1 MTKKLIIN
9 ADDYGISTEVNDAIE
24 NLVRTGDLTD
34 VSVLANGWSYE
45 PAAAFLRSQPLVSI
59 GVHLNVVEGIAL
71 SPSNK
76 IEALMGEH
84 GQFVDL
90 RQIFWRWLMSPLAV
104 VRAVEIEWRAQIE
117 LMLRDGLVITHA
129 DSHQHVHAFPPF
141 WRILTR
147 LCVEYGIPALRFP
160 RERNTIALRRA
171 AALALGRSAAFADR
185 ISQRRSLTTSD
196 HFLGFKRTGIFGE
209 DEMAGDLK
217 ELKDGVTEMIVH
229 PSLYDGVPYPEMNGE
244 IEFRALQSDGLR
256 QAISS
261 QGVELITWRDVVPA

>member
-24 NLVRTGDLTD
+24 NLVTSGDLTD

-45 PAAAFLRSQPLVSI
+45 PAAVFLRYNPQISV
-59 GVHLNVVEGIAL
+59 GVHLNVIEGIAL

-76 IEALMGEH
+76 IEVLMGAH
-84 GQFVDL
+84 GQFVNL
-90 RQIFWRWLMSPLAV
+90 RQLIWRWLMSPLAV
-104 VRAVEIEWRAQIE
+104 ARAVEIEWRAQIE

-141 WRILTR
+141 WRVLTR
-147 LCVEYGIPALRFP
+147 LCGEYGIPALRFP
-160 RERNTIALRRA
+160 SERNAIGTRRA
-171 AALALGRSAAFADR
+171 AALVLGKSAAVGSM
-185 ISQRRSLTTSD
+185 ISRRRSLTTSD
-196 HFLGFKRTGIFGE
+196 HFLGFKRMGIYGE
-209 DEMAGDLK
+209 REMADDLK

-244 IEFRALQSDGLR
+244 IEFRALQSTGLR
-256 QAISS
+256 NEIES
-261 QGVELITWRDVVPA
+261 QGVERVTWRDVAPA

>member
-24 NLVRTGDLTD
+24 NLVMTGDLAD

-45 PAAAFLRSQPLVSI
+45 SAAAFLRSQPRISV
-59 GVHLNVVEGIAL
+59 GVHVNVVEGIAL

-76 IEALMGEH
+76 IEVLMGVH
-84 GQFVDL
+84 GQFVTL

-104 VRAVEIEWRAQIE
+104 VRAVETEWRAQIE

-160 RERNTIALRRA
+160 REQNTIGTRRA
-171 AALALGRSAAFADR
+171 AALALGRSATIADMLSR
-185 ISQRRSLTTSD
+185 RRSLTTSD
-196 HFLGFKRTGIFGE
+196 HFLGFKRTGGYGE
-209 DEMAGDLK
+209 TEMAIDLK
-217 ELKDGVTEMIVH
+217 ELKEGVTEMIVH
-229 PSLYDGVPYPEMNGE
+229 PSLYDGVPYPKMNGE
-244 IEFRALQSDGLR
+244 IEFRALQSAGLR
-256 QAISS
+256 NEIES
-261 QGVELITWRDVVPA
+261 QGVERVTWRDVALA